1 MHDILSPSSAHRW
14 LECPG
19 SVALCR
25 GIPDIPSPYAE
36 EGSRA
41 HAEAEQAVR
50 NAWGHRDERADLDRR
65 DLDMFD
71 GAVGWVRALR
81 TQVGKDA
88 ERAAYWRAEERVP
101 LGPVTGREGAEG
113 TADFLAVLSDG
124 TLLIADYKY
133 GRGVA
138 VSPVR
143 NPQLMIYAAAA
154 KAQLEF
160 LWDIK
165 AVRLMIFQPRLN
177 EEPEVWDC
185 SVEEL
190 DKFTALVR
198 NIAGI
203 CSDLADEPTNS
214 EAVLNRLNPGE
225 SQCRF
230 CKAKATCPAIV
241 EMVQEQTKA
250 DFDVI
255 PMDATP
261 VVDPKEPVREDKPA
275 LPLPPTADG
284 IARALPWLDAIE
296 SWCDAVRAAATAR
309 LEAGEQV
316 PGWKLVAGRAGARK
330 WVEGAEETFAHMR
343 IAKAT
348 LYKKELVSPTV
359 AEKAFKRGDIG
370 PRQWREI
377 QHLIVRSDGKP
388 TLAPESDKRPAI
400 EFNPR
405 DDFDVLPS
413 NN

>member
-1 MHDILSPSSAHRW
+1 MAHDILSPSSAHRW

-25 GIPDIPSPYAE
+25 DIPDTPSQYAE

-50 NAWGHRDERADLDRR
+50 NTWGHRDERADLDRR
-65 DLDMFD
+65 DEEMFD
-71 GAVGWVRALR
+71 GAVGWVHALR
-81 TQVGKDA
+81 TQVGEDA
-88 ERAAYWRAEERVP
+88 ENAAYWRAEERLP
-101 LGPVTGREGAEG
+101 LGPVTGRDGAEG
-113 TADFLAVLSDG
+113 TADFLAVLRDG

-160 LWDIK
+160 LMDIK
-165 AVRLMIFQPRLN
+165 AIRLMIYQPRLSD
-177 EEPEVWDC
+177 EPSVWDC
-185 SVEEL
+185 SVEDL
-190 DKFTALVR
+190 DAFAGHVR
-198 NIAGI
+198 DMAGV
-203 CSDLADEPTNS
+203 CSCLADAPKDS
-214 EAVLNRLNPGE
+214 EQVAKELNPGE

-230 CKAKATCPAIV
+230 CKAKATCPALV
-241 EMVQEQTKA
+241 SMVREQTAA

-255 PMDATP
+255 PVDATP
-261 VVDPKEPVREDKPA
+261 VVNPEAPVRENK
-275 LPLPPTADG
+275 LPLPPDAEG

-309 LEAGEQV
+309 LEAGERV
-316 PGWKLVAGRAGARK
+316 PGWKLVSGRAGARK
-330 WVEGAEETFAHMR
+330 WAEGAEETLAHMR

-348 LYKKELVSPTV
+348 LYKKVLVSPTV
-359 AEKAFKRGDIG
+359 AEKAHKRGDIG

-377 QHLIVRSDGKP
+377 QHLILRSEGKP

-405 DDFDVLPS
+405 DDFEVLPS
-413 NN
+413 DN